1 VLAIHAQAIEEFGG
15 LHGVRDAGALEAA
28 LTAVEN
34 RAYYEH
40 ATLTTCAATY
50 AYHLTQA
57 HAFLDGNKRI
67 AAAVAEISLELN
79 GAELRTTN
87 EEIVAVFLAIAA
99 VEVSR
104 QDVELWFVAANRFQ
118 PGALC
123 VEGTGVS
130 KRRRLDIP
138 SRTHAL
144 RGAVKVFLPLFRM
157 PA

>member
-104 QDVELWFVAANRFQ
+104 QDVELWFVAADQSLSSSGPGQ
-118 PGALC
+118 PAQL
-123 VEGTGVS
+123 
-130 KRRRLDIP
+130 KKQNWWR
-138 SRTHAL
+138 
-144 RGAVKVFLPLFRM
+144 AVTTNMDTFERIESAV
-157 PA
+157 